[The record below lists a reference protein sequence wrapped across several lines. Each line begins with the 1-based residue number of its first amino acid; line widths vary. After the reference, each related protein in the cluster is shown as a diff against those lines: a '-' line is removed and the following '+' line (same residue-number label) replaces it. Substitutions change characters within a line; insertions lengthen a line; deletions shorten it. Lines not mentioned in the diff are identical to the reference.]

1 MAEVE
6 RAGHYDQNRARPQA
20 SSLYDPPF
28 KMPMNEGQNRSPSS
42 RGLLTGLSWLAGK
55 LGPLWALILVVLL
68 FAGLDRW
75 KHGKNARF
83 LTLARLHSVSAQAS
97 PVAVAAL
104 GMTVIIIAGG
114 IDLSAGSAIALSA
127 TMLAYCL
134 REDSS
139 PLLAVAVCLAVGCL
153 AGLINGALIAGL
165 RVVPFIVTLGTMMIY
180 LGLAKLAA
188 NEVTIHLKLEQ
199 IPAWLSYSG
208 LVSRHPQPPWLLPG
222 VVPNFASGVWLAL
235 ALAAALGLVLRYTVF
250 GRYIYAIGSN
260 ESTARLCGIHVPL
273 VKVAVYT
280 LGGLFVGIAALYQFS
295 ILSQGNPMSGV
306 GMELRVIAAVVI
318 GGGSLSGGRGSLL
331 GTMAGAAITETIR
344 SGCSQMG
351 WRAPYQDMALGG
363 IIIAAVVFDEFRQR
377 RLRQ

>member
-1 MAEVE
+1 
-6 RAGHYDQNRARPQA
+6 
-20 SSLYDPPF
+20 
-28 KMPMNEGQNRSPSS
+28 MNEGQKTSPSA

-68 FAGLDRW
+68 FAALDRL
-75 KHGKNARF
+75 KHRENARF

-114 IDLSAGSAIALSA
+114 IDLSAGSAMALSA

-139 PLLAVAVCLAVGCL
+139 ALLAVAMCLGVGCL
-153 AGLINGALIAGL
+153 AGLVNGALIAGL

-188 NEVTIHLKLEQ
+188 NEVTIHLKPQQ
-199 IPAWLSYSG
+199 IPAWLSYTG
-208 LVSRHPQPPWLLPG
+208 LVSRHPRPLWLWPG

-235 ALAAALGLVLRYTVF
+235 ALAAALSAVLRYTVF
-250 GRYIYAIGSN
+250 GRYVYAIGSS
-260 ESTARLCGIHVPL
+260 EPTARLCGIHVPL
-273 VKVAVYT
+273 MKIAVYA